1 MVINLNEFLNILLYV
16 SLIVLV
22 IIFIILGIRLIKTLN
37 KVDKVIDDVNGKMN
51 KVNGVF
57 DIIDKTTDYAASISD
72 KIISAISNFI
82 NVLLRKKKG
91 NDKNDEE

>member
-1 MVINLNEFLNILLYV
+1 MTVNLNEFLLLILYS

-22 IIFIILGIRLIKTLN
+22 IIFIIVGIRLIKTLK
-37 KVDKVIDDVNGKMN
+37 KVDNVIEDVNGKMN
-51 KVNGVF
+51 KVDGVF

-72 KIISAISNFI
+72 KVIGAISSFV

-91 NDKNDEE
+91 NDENE